1 MTDPEEPCCE
11 DPTFEPRRN
20 LKTFVIGAL
29 VGCIYGLVLSRQFD
43 HHSPKPRAEDW
54 RVPFLERRL
63 AFLEGEL
70 TGRQGAQHIA
80 TEGASKS

>member
-1 MTDPEEPCCE
+1 MTDPEEATCGDATCG
-11 DPTFEPRRN
+11 PRDN
-20 LKTFVIGAL
+20 FKTFIIGAL

-43 HHSPKPRAEDW
+43 HSPKPRAEDW